1 MDARQEP
8 AAQPGSSQA
17 HEVLRQKVAELST
30 VSKDVE
36 RLTRQLSGATN
47 ISQVGM
53 LKERIDSLSGTQRR
67 LVMDIVEL
75 CAAVPD
81 LQQKFL
87 QLDRQLESVRQ
98 QVNDASQM
106 DELERL
112 RAQIDPL
119 VSEWAES
126 FQELVMRTLQ
136 GAPG

>member
-1 MDARQEP
+1 
-8 AAQPGSSQA
+8 
-17 HEVLRQKVAELST
+17 